1 MRSGHVPARRL
12 ELLWRSFSHT
22 RSPVRDPSA
31 AAPRGVLAS
40 LFRISYAWLGKDRNN
55 SVLDPIE
62 HRDEQPPLLPDFC
75 TVNTLL
81 PVVVIGQLLAFVL
94 VLKPGGADAGSLQ
107 DLALTSLF
115 VQWVVLSSSGLL
127 CVMKR
132 QLNALAPAA
141 SAMAALSVIIVT
153 VAILSE
159 AVFWLIAAGYIPLS
173 LVTPYQVGDSVLWLA
188 QQEVVELDLDAAW
201 HADFLLRNV
210 LIGAIVG
217 AIALR
222 YTYVQHQWK
231 RRVQLEAKAR
241 LAALQA
247 RIRPHFLFNSMNTI
261 ASFTRSR
268 PEVAE
273 QVVEDLADLF
283 RATLAEPDA
292 GSTLGHELD
301 LTEQYLRIEQLR
313 LGDRLRVLWHV
324 DAAPRDAWVPAL
336 CLQPLV
342 ENAVYHGI
350 ERLAHGGEVEIAC
363 TATDGRLT
371 IVVTNGVAADAIPRP
386 GNQLAQANV
395 RQRLLARFA
404 EAASFSIDTGQP
416 GRYRVTLVFPIVAPV
431 PNVSREPS
439 R

>member
-1 MRSGHVPARRL
+1 MDA
-12 ELLWRSFSHT
+12 
-22 RSPVRDPSA
+22 
-31 AAPRGVLAS
+31 
-40 LFRISYAWLGKDRNN
+40 
-55 SVLDPIE
+55 IE

-94 VLKPGGADAGSLQ
+94 VLKPGGADAGGLQ

-115 VQWVVLSSSGLL
+115 VQWAVLSSSGLL
-127 CVMKR
+127 CVLKR
-132 QLNALAPAA
+132 RLNALAPVP
-141 SAMAALSVIIVT
+141 SALAALSVIVAT
-153 VAILSE
+153 VAVLSE

-173 LVTPYQVGDSVLWLA
+173 LVTPSQVGDSVLWLA

-201 HADFLLRNV
+201 HADFVLRNV
-210 LIGAIVG
+210 LIGVIVG
-217 AIALR
+217 AVALR

-231 RRVQLEAKAR
+231 RRVELEAKAR

-283 RATLAEPDA
+283 RATLSEPDS
-292 GSTLGHELD
+292 GSTVGHELD
-301 LTEQYLRIEQLR
+301 LTQQYLRIEQLR
-313 LGDRLRVLWHV
+313 LGERLRVRWQT
-324 DAAPRDAWVPAL
+324 DTAPRDVWMPAL

-350 ERLAHGGEVEIAC
+350 ERLPGGGEVTIYCGA
-363 TATDGRLT
+363 DGDRLT
-371 IVVTNGVAADAIPRP
+371 VSVTNGFDPGARPRS

-395 RQRLLARFA
+395 RQRLKARFGNDA
-404 EAASFSIDTGQP
+404 TFTIDDGEP
-416 GRYRVTLVFPIVAPV
+416 GFYTVTMVLPAIAPV
-431 PNVSREPS
+431 VGGMTDPAP
-439 R
+439 